1 MKGAMKAMRR
11 AHKFLWLLPVLV
23 ISTVLYG
30 QGPRQGAFNIDL
42 SGHWTPALHEDT
54 MERGNGPELA
64 DYGGFALN
72 EAGRLFALSYNVSR
86 LTLRNHQCDA
96 YVLPYQMRAVG
107 NFRIWE
113 ERDPN
118 NQRLI
123 AIHMWAQTTEGRR
136 TIWMDGRP
144 HPPAWAP
151 HTYKGFST
159 GRFVG
164 NQLVVTTTH
173 LKQGWLRRNGA
184 PESDQ
189 ATVVEFLVRHGDH
202 LTDTTV
208 LTDPVYLTEPEIRS
222 NDYVRQPGD
231 HGAWL
236 YACDDGEEVLGRPP
250 DAVPN
255 YLFGKQ
261 PFAKEYADRYKLPF
275 VASLS
280 GAESM
285 YPGFGEKV
293 KSATIADGEAK
304 LKPAPNMPFETSKA
318 VNPEPR
324 DGEIHV
330 LNIRENIYMLVGDGG
345 NIVVQ
350 TGHDGAFVVD
360 TGEGKLSDK
369 VIAAIRQLTPKP
381 IQFIANTSVH
391 AEHVGGNA
399 KLSAAGRDL
408 SLPGSFFDLQ
418 SPAIA
423 TGLMND
429 PANHATMIAHNNV
442 SARLGEA
449 KAPSEMIPADTFLEE
464 RRRKFHNGELIEMF
478 YEPNAISDGDSIVF
492 FRKSDVIVAG
502 DIFTTTQY
510 PFIDT
515 KNGGSVQ
522 GEIKAL
528 NHILSLVGYEHQGE
542 GGTYVVPGHGYLSDE
557 HEVAEYRDMV
567 VIVRDRIQDLINGGA
582 TLQQVK
588 AARPTADYDTRYG
601 TNSGP
606 WTTEMFIEAVYT
618 SLKK

>member
-1 MKGAMKAMRR
+1 MKGAMKMSYR
-11 AHKFLWLLPVLV
+11 FLWFLSVLM
-23 ISTVLYG
+23 ISTALYG
-30 QGPRQGAFNIDL
+30 QGRGPGAFNIDL
-42 SGHWTPALHEDT
+42 TGMWTPPLHEDAL
-54 MERGNGPELA
+54 ERGNGPELA

-72 EAGRLFALSYNVSR
+72 EAGRLWALSYNPSR

-164 NQLVVTTTH
+164 NQLVITTTH
-173 LKQGWLRRNGA
+173 LKQGWLRRNGS

-189 ATVVEFLVRHGDH
+189 ATVVEFLVRHGEH
-202 LTDTTV
+202 LADTTV
-208 LTDPVYLTEPEIRS
+208 VTDPVFLTEPEIRS

-236 YACDDGEEVLGRPP
+236 YACDDGEEVLGRAP

-261 PFAKEYADRYKLPF
+261 PFAREYSKTYNLPF

-285 YPGFGEKV
+285 YPGFGAKV
-293 KSATIADGEAK
+293 KNASDAEGEAK
-304 LKPAPNMPFETSKA
+304 LKPTPNVPSETSKA
-318 VNPEPR
+318 VDPEPR
-324 DGEIHV
+324 DGDVHV
-330 LNIRENIYMLVGDGG
+330 LRVRDNVYMVVGDGG
-345 NIVVQ
+345 NMVVQ
-350 TGHDGAFVVD
+350 TGDEGAFVVD
-360 TGEGKLSDK
+360 SGEGKLSDK
-369 VIAAIRQLTPKP
+369 VIAAIRQLTPRP

-399 KLSAAGRDL
+399 KLAAAGSDL

-418 SPAIA
+418 SPTAA
-423 TGLMND
+423 TGLFND
-429 PANHATMIAHNNV
+429 PASHATLIAHNNV

-449 KAPSEMIPADTFLEE
+449 KAPAAMVPGDTFLEE
-464 RRRKFHNGELIEMF
+464 RRRKFHNGEIVEMF
-478 YEPNAISDGDSIVF
+478 YEPNAITDGDSIVH
-492 FRKSDVIVAG
+492 FRHSDVIAAG
-502 DIFTTTQY
+502 DVFTTTQY
-510 PFIDT
+510 PFIDL

-522 GEIKAL
+522 GEINAL
-528 NHILSLVGYEHQGE
+528 NHILSLIGYEHQGE

-557 HEVAEYRDMV
+557 HEVTEYRDMV
-567 VIVRDRIQDLINGGA
+567 AIVRDRIQDLINGGA
-582 TLQQVK
+582 TLQQIK
-588 AARPTADYDTRYG
+588 SARPTADYDTRYG
-601 TNSGP
+601 ANSGP
-606 WTTEMFIEAVYT
+606 WTTDMFIEAVYT
-618 SLKK
+618 SLKQGK